1 MGLFDRFK
9 RAMTSRSEEDAPRED
24 IDPLADLT
32 LEKLRPGYLLDYDLK
47 TWTVREHVQ
56 YDFDG
61 FLVDEWELESDEG
74 EIRFLEL
81 EDDDGPAWSLSGEVP
96 LTAFDFEEGGSLAR
110 YIATND
116 DAPELLTYEGEAY
129 ELVEAGPAELVNDDG
144 TRHPLVFWTYAHED
158 DEDRFL
164 AIEQYGEESFDA
176 SAGHTIEPYEFDNI
190 LPGRLE

>member
-9 RAMTSRSEEDAPRED
+9 RAMDSRREDDATRTD

-74 EIRFLEL
+74 EVRFLEL
-81 EDDDGPAWSLSGEVP
+81 EDDDGPAWSFSRQGP
-96 LTAFDFEEGGSLAR
+96 LTALGFEEGGSLTR
-110 YIATND
+110 YIATRD
-116 DAPELLTYEGEAY
+116 DAPELLTYEGETY
-129 ELVEAGPAELVNDDG
+129 ELVEAGPAELVEADG
-144 TRHPLVFWTYAHED
+144 TRRPLVFWTYTHEED
-158 DEDRFL
+158 DERFL

-176 SAGHTIEPYEFDNI
+176 SAGHSVEPYEFDNI